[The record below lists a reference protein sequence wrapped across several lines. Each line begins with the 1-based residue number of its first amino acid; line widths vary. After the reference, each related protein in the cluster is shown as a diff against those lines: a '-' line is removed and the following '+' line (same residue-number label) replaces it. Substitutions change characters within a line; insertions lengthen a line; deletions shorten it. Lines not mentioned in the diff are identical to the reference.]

1 MSGLSNSPRPIKGG
15 IVLVDPSSG
24 TVLRSIA
31 MQYNPDSI
39 SRSYQVQGVGGEAGD
54 RLDVVRLKGP
64 PIETIKVEA
73 ELDVTDALEAA
84 RLSPSTAVALGLQ
97 PQIAALETLIYP
109 DSGTIRSNQQLAQ
122 TGTLEITPAQTPIIL
137 FVWSRNR
144 IIPVRITDLTVTE
157 EAFDSN
163 LNPIRAKVAMTM
175 RTLSTTDFPS
185 GHRGNSLYLAYQET
199 KERFSTLVATAP
211 LSELGVTSL

>member
-1 MSGLSNSPRPIKGG
+1 
-15 IVLVDPSSG
+15 
-24 TVLRSIA
+24 VLRSIA

-54 RLDVVRLKGP
+54 RLDVLRLKGP

-109 DSGTIRSNQQLAQ
+109 DSGTIRSNQQ
-122 TGTLEITPAQTPIIL
+122 PAQTPIIL

>member
-1 MSGLSNSPRPIKGG
+1 MLSNSPRPIKGG

-54 RLDVVRLKGP
+54 RLDVLRLKGP
-64 PIETIKVEA
+64 PIETIKLEA

-84 RLSPSTAVALGLQ
+84 RLAPSTAVALGLQ

-109 DSGTIRSNQQLAQ
+109 DSGTIRSNQQLAR

-157 EAFDSN
+157 EAFDPN
-163 LNPIRAKVAMTM
+163 LNPIRAKVALTM
-175 RTLSTTDFPS
+175 RTLSTSDFPS
-185 GHRGNSLYLAYQET
+185 DHRGNSLYLAYQET

-211 LSELGVTSL
+211 LSELGVTS